1 MEKNKLYLFPYGQD
15 KCHTAYSF
23 QIMYIFTQLL
33 HYQDHLLF
41 SPLSSLTLENPKSP
55 SGALAVLASPR
66 PYLPQADSHC
76 ICMSYT
82 SLEICMQWLPAGSWS
97 SAKEFSWVSLTIIA
111 PL

>member
-33 HYQDHLLF
+33 HYQDHLLVL
-41 SPLSSLTLENPKSP
+41 PLYSLTLQDPHSP
-55 SGALAVLASPR
+55 FRVLTVLASPR
-66 PYLPQADSHC
+66 PYLPQTVSAC
-76 ICMSYT
+76 IT
-82 SLEICMQWLPAGSWS
+82 
-97 SAKEFSWVSLTIIA
+97 